1 MAYPAWKSLLFAQRK
16 MIHGGA
22 GMKVLWGLGK
32 CAGLVFWLVA
42 VINLLQP
49 FTDPIHLAV
58 NLVASVLLLVH
69 LLEVL
74 VFNRTLKT
82 RAHPWVDRLQVL
94 LFGIFHIK
102 SMEARHA

>member
-1 MAYPAWKSLLFAQRK
+1 
-16 MIHGGA
+16 MILGGA

-42 VINLLQP
+42 VVNLLQP

-82 RAHPWVDRLQVL
+82 RAHPWLDRLQVL

-102 SMEARHA
+102 SMASADTSEARHA